1 MGEEG
6 RGKEGG
12 YEFMVY
18 EFATALQKEVVVQRL
33 GGGLSSDTAT
43 CGVPVCCGS
52 PGTHPLP
59 GRLCCDGPP
68 PLTEAAEADRHW
80 Q

>member
-12 YEFMVY
+12 YEFMVH
-18 EFATALQKEVVVQRL
+18 EFATALQKGVVFWRL

-43 CGVPVCCGS
+43 CGVPVYCGC
-52 PGTHPLP
+52 PGTRPLP
-59 GRLCCDGPP
+59 GRLCCDWPP
-68 PLTEAAEADRHW
+68 PLTETAGA
-80 Q
+80 